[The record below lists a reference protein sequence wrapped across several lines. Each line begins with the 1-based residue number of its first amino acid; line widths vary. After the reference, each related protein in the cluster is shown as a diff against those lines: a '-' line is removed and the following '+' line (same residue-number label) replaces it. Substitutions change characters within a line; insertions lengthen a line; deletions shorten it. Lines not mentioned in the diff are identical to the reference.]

1 MAGGSARKIN
11 IPLYVAAFLIATFI
25 FGTGVYLGIVVEQ
38 EAAKSIRSSIEASMQ
53 RITEAQLIMLLEESP
68 SFCPVYEEEL
78 GKAFDETDAL
88 GQELE
93 YLEKQKKVY
102 DPELKKKYF
111 ALELRNYLMAKKVR
125 EMCGG
130 NFSLVLYFYSG
141 DCDSCEEQGRELT
154 KARERS
160 GGGLKVFS
168 FDGAGESNIVK
179 ALKKEH
185 YVSTYP
191 TLIINEEHKLT
202 GFRNAEQ
209 ILEKA
214 G

>member
-1 MAGGSARKIN
+1 MRKISF
-11 IPLYVAAFLIATFI
+11 PLYVAAFFITTFI
-25 FGTGVYLGIVVEQ
+25 FGAGVYIGVAIEQ
-38 EAAKSIRSSIEASMQ
+38 EAAKSIRSDMEASID

-68 SFCPVYEEEL
+68 SFCSFYEEEL
-78 GKAFDETDAL
+78 RKALDETDVL

-93 YLEKQKKVY
+93 YLEKEKNVY

-111 ALELRNYLMAKKVR
+111 ALELRSYLMAKKVR

-130 NFSLVLYFYSG
+130 NFSLVLYFYSH
-141 DCDSCEEQGRELT
+141 DCSSCEEQGRELT
-154 KARERS
+154 KAREMS
-160 GGGLKVFS
+160 GGRLKVFS
-168 FDGAGESNIVK
+168 FDGLSESSIVK
-179 ALKKEH
+179 ALKSEY

-191 TLIINEEHKLT
+191 TVIINEGNAINRLMD
-202 GFRNAEQ
+202 AEQ